1 MLEAPPR
8 TTPPRNA
15 PPRDVS
21 PRKASMHKVSPR
33 KVPSWTDPPGDAPST
48 PPASASLS
56 ARTPARRRTP
66 RSALAAVAGCLAL
79 AAGPA
84 APAAGQAVP
93 DRPAE
98 LTFERIFEGV
108 QAGSVPDDLLW
119 SPDGRRLVYRF
130 DDGEGTGLW
139 VFEPGRGEPRL
150 LVRDPEPE
158 DGAGEASEADAEVP
172 EAADEGPGKVGEY
185 AWSPDGEALAV
196 VAGGDLWLVPA
207 NEGPP
212 VRLTETEDDEE
223 APAFSPDGGRLAF
236 IRDFDLWLLDLE
248 TRSERALTADGV
260 ENEVLNG
267 TTDWVYWE
275 EIWGRDAT
283 GYWWSPDGS
292 RIAYY
297 RFEEEPV
304 GSYPL
309 VDFTAVPY
317 PEVTWQKYPKAGT
330 DNPRVRVGV
339 LEVAAADPQ
348 AATVWLD
355 TGGDG
360 GEYLARVD
368 WRPDG
373 RRVAVQ
379 KLDRDQTR
387 LDLLSC
393 DPGAGVC
400 DLLLRETW
408 PTWVNLGDD
417 FRWLPDG
424 RFLWGSERTG
434 WRHLYLYS
442 ADATLVRPLTAGEW
456 SVTSLDGVDAERG
469 RAVFTAYAPGPL
481 GARDRRVAAVA
492 LDGEGAGAGD
502 GGAGGD
508 AGDRGAADG
517 AAGGGTDARA
527 RGETA
532 ANGMVVPL
540 TEGDGWHAATV
551 APSGGR
557 WVHGWSDSETPPRL
571 AVREADGREVA
582 ALPAVAPAFDPA
594 ALPHWR
600 YFTIDGPDG
609 AALPARELAA
619 GGRPAGERGP
629 ALMYHYGGP
638 GSQVVADRWGGER
651 DLWHKLMAQRGFTV
665 LSVDNVAS
673 AFFGKRGEDRQHRRF
688 GPLNLAAQRAGAAW
702 LAATGRADPA
712 RIGLWGWSGGGTNT
726 LYCLFHSPGTW
737 AAGTAGAPVTDWR
750 LYDTIWTERYLD
762 HPEANPEGYAASS
775 PITHAAALA
784 DRLLLVH
791 GTADDNVHPQNTM
804 ALAHA
809 WVEAGIP
816 FEIAVYPGQTHGI
829 REAAARHFYERM
841 TEFFERTLAP

>member
-1 MLEAPPR
+1 MPA
-8 TTPPRNA
+8 A
-15 PPRDVS
+15 S
-21 PRKASMHKVSPR
+21 PRQT
-33 KVPSWTDPPGDAPST
+33 PSSIRPPGRLPVWGATATVRRSRGAAT
-48 PPASASLS
+48 FLAAAVSLGSSFLLPASAAAGSDPAS
-56 ARTPARRRTP
+56 APPAP
-66 RSALAAVAGCLAL
+66 AA

-84 APAAGQAVP
+84 AQ

-119 SPDGRRLVYRF
+119 SPDGRRLAYRF
-130 DDGEGTGLW
+130 DDGEGSALW
-139 VFEPGRGEPRL
+139 VLEPGRGEPRL
-150 LVRDPEPE
+150 LVRDPDDEA
-158 DGAGEASEADAEVP
+158 DADEASEVDSEVP
-172 EAADEGPGKVGEY
+172 ERADEEPGKVGEY
-185 AWSPDGEALAV
+185 VWSPDGAALAV

-207 NEGPP
+207 AEGPP
-212 VRLTETEDDEE
+212 VRLSETEDDEE
-223 APAFSPDGGRLAF
+223 APAFAPDGRRLAF
-236 IRDFDLWLLDLE
+236 VRDFDLWVVDLE
-248 TRSERALTADGV
+248 TRRERALTADGV

-283 GYWWSPDGS
+283 GFWWSPDGS

-304 GSYPL
+304 GVYPL

-330 DNPRVRVGV
+330 DNPRVSVGV
-339 LEVAAADPQ
+339 LEIAADDPQ
-348 AATVWLD
+348 AGTVWLD
-355 TGGDG
+355 TGDDPTA
-360 GEYLARVD
+360 YLAWVD

-373 RRVAVQ
+373 ERVAVQ
-379 KLDRDQTR
+379 RLNRDQTR

-393 DPGAGVC
+393 DPGTGAC
-400 DLLLRETW
+400 ELLLQETW

-434 WRHLYLYS
+434 WRHLYLHA
-442 ADATLVRPLTAGEW
+442 ADGSLVRPLTSGAW

-481 GARDRRVAAVA
+481 GAKDRRVAAVSI
-492 LDGEGAGAGD
+492 DI
-502 GGAGGD
+502 
-508 AGDRGAADG
+508 AAAVGSAVD
-517 AAGGGTDARA
+517 
-527 RGETA
+527 
-532 ANGMVVPL
+532 L
-540 TEGDGWHAATV
+540 TEGEGWHEATV
-551 APSGGR
+551 APAGGR
-557 WVHGWSDSETPPRL
+557 WVHDWSDSETPPRL
-571 AVREADGREVA
+571 VVREADGREVA
-582 ALPAVAPAFDPA
+582 ALPTVAPSFDPA

-619 GGRPAGERGP
+619 SGLPTGESGP

-638 GSQVVADRWGGER
+638 GSQVVANRWGGDR
-651 DLWHKLMAQRGFTV
+651 GLWHKLMAQRGFTV

-702 LAATGRADPA
+702 LAATGRVDPA

-762 HPEANPEGYAASS
+762 HPESNPGGYAASS

-791 GTADDNVHPQNTM
+791 GTADDNVHPQNTI
-804 ALAHA
+804 ALTAKLVA
-809 WVEAGIP
+809 AGKP
-816 FEIAVYPGQTHGI
+816 FDEVIHPRQKHGF
-829 REAAARHFYERM
+829 RGTDERHFYERM
-841 TEFFERTLAP
+841 TRFFEDALGAGAGRPEPHRASSRSR